1 MPMTKAWFLGEGSLL
16 TQAAEIW
23 RSAGHEVVGIASHEQ
38 HVIEWAALNGLT
50 VVGSD
55 ELERAASLAPF
66 DYLFSVVNLSMLP
79 AAVLELPARMAVN
92 FHDGPLPRY
101 AGVNA
106 TVWALLGGE
115 PVHGVSWHR
124 MTAVADE
131 GDVLLQRTFEV
142 APDETVFGLN
152 AKCFTAGIETFREL
166 CDHITRG
173 TLSPTPQDFSQ
184 RSYFDFYARP
194 PRAMVLDFR
203 EPPVELE
210 RLVRALDHGVYPNP
224 VGSPKLLTANGPL
237 LVSKLRIL
245 ESHSG
250 AAPGKVLATSDQAI
264 SVSGTTHDL
273 ELSGL
278 KTLAGEVVDAAVLL
292 RYGVSEGVL
301 LPALDEASA
310 AWVTESNAQ
319 AARSEGYF
327 VRRLL
332 AARPLSFPFT
342 APEAPQSPE
351 RVECSVPQAA
361 RVPGSR
367 LPALVL
373 AFAARFCGIPSFDV
387 AYADAS
393 IRQKG
398 ALLPGVFASEVPLAL
413 SLTLESSLGDAESV
427 VERARLKLAERWPH
441 ATDLFVR
448 QPSLPREPLPVEFLV
463 DVPPSHELPPGQLR
477 ILIDTQAARVTLQG
491 RSDRVSKAE
500 LGNLAQRLGMFLEAS
515 ASDENQCLGRMPLV
529 SAEEQQRVLCEW
541 NATESEVSPNGCV
554 HALFATQAARTPEKP
569 AVTAGGRTLSF
580 AELERRAN
588 ALAHELTKLGV
599 GPDTLV
605 GICLSR
611 SVDLP
616 VAVLG
621 IHKAGG
627 AYVPLDPAY
636 PAERLRFMVA
646 DAALRFVVTERAQQ
660 AALPDGSFARVLIDS
675 GVCDAGADA
684 PPATAVGLSNLA
696 YVIYT
701 SGSTGTPKGV
711 MVEHRNVANFF
722 VGMDQVLRPEHP
734 GTWLAVT
741 SLSFDISVLEILWT
755 LTRGFHV
762 VVHAGET
769 AERSAPVRRLDFSAF
784 YFSSND
790 SGGGPEHYRLLF
802 EGARFADENG
812 FIAVWTPERH
822 FHAFGGLYPNPSV
835 ISAAL
840 AVKTQRVALRA
851 GSCVSPLHSPIR
863 IAEEWS
869 LVDNLSSG
877 RVGISFASGWQPN
890 DFAIRP
896 DAFRDR
902 KDQMF
907 ADIDVVRRLW
917 RGERVQFKGGIG
929 KDVGVTTLPRP
940 VQKELPIWV
949 TAAGNPETFEAA
961 GRVGANLLTH
971 LLGQTF
977 EEVAEK
983 VAVYRAAWEKAGHA
997 GRGVVTI
1004 MLHTFVGTDADEVK
1018 ETVRAPMKEYLRS
1031 AVGLVKQAAWSFPTF
1046 KQKFEGDD
1054 FAPEKLSAEEMDAL
1068 LDYSFE
1074 RYYSMSGLFGTVDQ
1088 AVAIAQKV
1096 REVDVDEIACLI
1108 DFGVE
1113 TERVLQHLPYV
1124 AKVLERVNTGVAATP
1139 AHAPAETSAPRPR
1152 ETVGQLLRKY
1162 AITHFQCTPSMA
1174 SLLLADPEARA
1185 GFGQLS
1191 VLLIGGEAFPQTLAN
1206 ELKGLTQ
1213 GRIIN
1218 VYGPTETTVWS
1229 STHELRRDTDEIP
1242 IGRPIA
1248 NTQILI
1254 LDSLGNLAPPGRE
1267 GELCIGGH
1275 GVVRGYLGRDELTH
1289 ERFMAHPFKSGERLY
1304 RTGDLACF
1312 DDRGVLHFLGR
1323 LDHQVKVR
1331 GYRIELGEVET
1342 CLSKHAQVKQCVVL
1356 AREDTPGDK
1365 RLVAYV
1371 IAAGSEPAPQDLRA
1385 HVLSSLP
1392 EYMVPTNFVFLR
1404 SFPQTPNKKI
1414 DRKALP
1420 APERQAAKAPAA
1432 DQALPGNALEETI
1445 AAIWRDV
1452 LNTPTVGVNDN
1463 FFDVGGH
1470 SLLTIQVLGKLK
1482 AKVERPVTLI
1492 DLFGHP
1498 TIRGLATFL
1507 AAEEDD
1513 QGLDESAARGARRRA
1528 MRTRRR

>member
-1 MPMTKAWFLGEGSLL
+1 MPKAWFLGEGSLL

-23 RSAGHEVVGIASHEQ
+23 REAGHEVVGIASHEQ
-38 HVIEWAALNGLT
+38 NVLDWATHSGLT

-55 ELERAASLAPF
+55 EFEAAARQAPF
-66 DYLFSVVNLSMLP
+66 DYLFSVVNLSMLS
-79 AAVLELPARMAVN
+79 AEILKLPERMAVN

-106 TVWALLGGE
+106 TVWALVNGE
-115 PVHGVSWHR
+115 PVHGVSWHQ
-124 MTAVADE
+124 MTSGADE
-131 GDVLLQRTFEV
+131 GDLLVQRTFEI
-142 APDETVFGLN
+142 APDDTVFALN
-152 AKCFTAGIETFREL
+152 TKCFTAGIETFREL
-166 CDHITRG
+166 CEHITRG
-173 TLSPTPQDFSQ
+173 TLSPTPQDLGQ

-194 PRAMVLDFR
+194 PRAMVLDLR
-203 EPPVELE
+203 EPSVALE

-224 VGSPKLLTANGPL
+224 VGCPKLLTTAGPL
-237 LVSKLRIL
+237 LVGKLELL
-245 ESHSG
+245 ESRSG
-250 AAPGKVLATSDQAI
+250 APLGTVLASGDQTVT
-264 SVSGTTHDL
+264 VSGATNDL
-273 ELSGL
+273 VLSGL
-278 KTLAGEVVDAAVLL
+278 KTLAGDAVDAATLARHGVREGSQLPLL
-292 RYGVSEGVL
+292 DDATATWL
-301 LPALDEASA
+301 
-310 AWVTESNAQ
+310 TESNAK

-327 VRRLL
+327 VRRLS
-332 AARPLSFPFT
+332 ARRALSFPFAAPQAT
-342 APEAPQSPE
+342 AAPEGLA
-351 RVECSVPQAA
+351 VAVPQAS
-361 RVPGSR
+361 RVPGQR

-373 AFAARFCGIPSFDV
+373 AFAARFCGTSSFDV
-387 AYADAS
+387 AYADGS
-393 IRQKG
+393 IRQKS
-398 ALLPGVFASEVPLAL
+398 AMVPGIFATELPLAL
-413 SLTLESSLGDAESV
+413 SLSLDGSLEAAEQLIES
-427 VERARLKLAERWPH
+427 ARSKLAERWPYT
-441 ATDLFVR
+441 TDLFVR
-448 QPSLPREPLPVEFLV
+448 QPSLPREPAPVELLV
-463 DVPPSHELPPGQLR
+463 DVAAPTALPSGQLR
-477 ILIDTQAARVTLQG
+477 VLVDTQQAGLTLVG
-491 RSDRVSKAE
+491 RSDHVSRADLE
-500 LGNLAQRLGMFLEAS
+500 NLAFRLGMFLES
-515 ASDENQCLGRMPLV
+515 CSEPTQLLGRIPLV
-529 SAEEQQRVLCEW
+529 SSDEQRRILQEW
-541 NATESEVSPNGCV
+541 NATECEVSPNGCV
-554 HALFATQAARTPEKP
+554 HELFAAQKERTPDKL
-569 AVTAGGRTLSF
+569 AVTSAGRTLSF
-580 AELERRAN
+580 AELDRRAN
-588 ALAHELTKLGV
+588 ALAHELVKLGV

-605 GICLSR
+605 GLCLGR

-636 PAERLRFMVA
+636 PAERLRFMVS
-646 DAALRFVVTERAQQ
+646 DAALKFVVTERAQQ
-660 AALPDGSFARVLIDS
+660 GVLPEGDFARVLIDS

-684 PPATAVGLSNLA
+684 APPSPAGLGNLA

-722 VGMDQVLRPEHP
+722 VGMDQVLDVDGP

-762 VVHAGET
+762 VIHAGET
-769 AERSAPVRRLDFSAF
+769 AERTAPVRRLDFSAF

-802 EGARFADENG
+802 EGARFADQHG
-812 FIAVWTPERH
+812 FVAVWTPERH

-840 AVKTQRVALRA
+840 AVQTERVALRA

-869 LVDNLSSG
+869 LVDNLSNG

-902 KDQMF
+902 KEQMF
-907 ADIDVVRRLW
+907 TDIDVVRRLW
-917 RGERVQFKGGIG
+917 RGERVQFKGGTG
-929 KDVGVTTLPRP
+929 KDVGVSTLPRP
-940 VQKELPIWV
+940 VQKELPVWV

-997 GRGVVTI
+997 GRGIVTI

-1018 ETVRAPMKEYLRS
+1018 EAVREPMKEYLRS

-1054 FAPEKLSAEEMDAL
+1054 FAPEKLTAEEMDAL

-1074 RYYSMSGLFGTVDQ
+1074 RYYSMSGLFGTVEQ
-1088 AVAIAQKV
+1088 ATAIAQKV
-1096 REVDVDEIACLI
+1096 REIDVDEIACLI

-1113 TERVLQHLPYV
+1113 AERVLQHLPYV
-1124 AKVLERVNTGVAATP
+1124 AKVMERVNTGALAT
-1139 AHAPAETSAPRPR
+1139 HAPPGAEAPARRPR
-1152 ETVGQLLRKY
+1152 ETVGQLLSKF

-1185 GFGQLS
+1185 GLGQLS
-1191 VLLIGGEAFPQTLAN
+1191 ALLIGGEAFPPALAS
-1206 ELKGLTQ
+1206 ELKSLTQ

-1229 STHELRRDTDEIP
+1229 STHELSRDNDGIA
-1242 IGRPIA
+1242 IGRPLA
-1248 NTQILI
+1248 NTEILI
-1254 LDSLGNLAPPGRE
+1254 LDALGNLAPPGRE
-1267 GELCIGGH
+1267 GELCIGGR

-1289 ERFMAHPFKSGERLY
+1289 ERFMAHPFKPGERLY

-1312 DDRGVLHFLGR
+1312 DERGVLHFLGR

-1331 GYRIELGEVET
+1331 GYRIELGEIEA
-1342 CLSKHAQVKQCVVL
+1342 CLGKHPNVKQCVVI

-1371 IAAGSEPAPQDLRA
+1371 IAAGTEPTPQDLRA

-1420 APERQAAKAPAA
+1420 APERPVAKAPTAE
-1432 DQALPGNALEETI
+1432 QTLPENALEETI

-1482 AKVERPVTLI
+1482 AKVDRPVTLI

-1498 TIRGLATFL
+1498 TIRGLAAFL
-1507 AAEEDD
+1507 AAEQDE
-1513 QGLDESAARGARRRA
+1513 QGLDDSAARGARRRA